1 MCLGKV
7 GWVRICIGIYDSRER
22 CQLRRHM
29 EQEAGV
35 TFECVDVSSAVDLVK
50 FKRIDAIR
58 LLFLMLL
65 LIFSNHQLG
74 D

>member
-1 MCLGKV
+1 
-7 GWVRICIGIYDSRER
+7 
-22 CQLRRHM
+22 M

-50 FKRIDAIR
+50 FKRMDAIR